1 MRAMTTTSP
10 RRLPRTAPERAGVD
24 PAALAD
30 LVHRLDAQGGAH
42 SLMVLRHGS
51 VVAEAWWAPHAPEHR
66 HQMFSVSKA
75 FTAVAVGLAVAEGR
89 LTLDDRVVDLLPDDA
104 PADPG
109 PHLRA
114 MRVRH
119 LLTMTSGHAADSL
132 RAAERRRDRPA
143 GRWVQAVLADPVEH
157 EPGTRFVYDT
167 GATYLLSAILHRL
180 TGERLLDYLR
190 PRLLEPLGVH
200 GATWEQDPD
209 GIDLGG
215 TGLAVTTEDLAA
227 FGELLLRRGRWGDRR
242 LVPEGWVDAATAWQ
256 VDSAPQQWDADWQ
269 LGYGYQFWRCTP
281 PGAFRADGAFGQ
293 LAVVWPEHDAVV
305 VLTSGSAHVQGQ
317 LDAVWASLRGAF
329 VPAPGGGVEAGGEPL
344 AFPDVA
350 APVPTGQV
358 RSPREA
364 DLLDAS
370 WHLEGEGPASAELSH
385 LWVRRE
391 ADDVLVLGSGG
402 RTVRSA
408 HGRWLAGRLDAGL
421 GAEAAGRDLVAAAY
435 AWTAPDELEV
445 RVTRPGTP
453 YSWTTRVAVGHGGVE
468 VTVDQNVAFGPT
480 RLLKAVGTPS

>member
-1 MRAMTTTSP
+1 MRAMTTTSA
-10 RRLPRTAPERAGVD
+10 RRLPRTAPESAGVD

-30 LVHRLDAQGGAH
+30 LVHRLDALGGAH

-51 VVAEAWWAPHAPEHR
+51 VVAESWWAPHAPEHR
-66 HQMFSVSKA
+66 HLMFSVSKA

-89 LTLDDRVVDLLPDDA
+89 LSLDDRVVDLLPDDV

-109 PHLRA
+109 PPLRA

-119 LLTMTSGHAADSL
+119 LLTMTSGHVADSL
-132 RAAERRRDRPA
+132 RAAERRRDRPT

-157 EPGTRFVYDT
+157 EPGTLFVYDT

-190 PRLLEPLGVH
+190 PRLLEPLGIH

-227 FGELLLRRGRWGDRR
+227 FGELLLRRGRWGDRQ
-242 LVPEGWVDAATAWQ
+242 LVPEAWVDAAAAWQ

-269 LGYGYQFWRCTP
+269 LGYGYQLWRCTP
-281 PGAFRADGAFGQ
+281 SGAYRADGAFGQ

-317 LDAVWASLRGAF
+317 LGAVWASLRGAF
-329 VPAPGGGVEAGGEPL
+329 APAPGAGGGAGGEPL
-344 AFPDVA
+344 TFPDLA
-350 APVPTGQV
+350 APVPTGQA

-370 WHLEGEGPASAELSH
+370 WRLAGEGPASAELPD
-385 LWVRRE
+385 LRVRRE
-391 ADDVLVLGSGG
+391 ADDVLVVDAGG
-402 RTVRSA
+402 RTVRCG
-408 HGRWLAGRLDAGL
+408 HGRWLTGGLDAGSE
-421 GAEAAGRDLVAAAY
+421 EAAGGDAVAAAY

-445 RVTRPGTP
+445 RVARLGSP
-453 YSWTTRVAVGHGGVE
+453 YTWTTRVAVGHGDVE
-468 VTVDQNVAFGPT
+468 VTVDQNVAFGAT